1 MYKKYISRTFRLIE
15 SAVRRFIGR
24 QEPDIGRH
32 SNISVVRSQI
42 SVVISIYRSS
52 AAKYRSL
59 AAKYRSLAAKY
70 RPFIDQLNQSAF
82 WTVICPKNFFHFLGL
97 LPVNAGQYPK

>member
-32 SNISVVRSQI
+32 LDISVVRVKI
-42 SVVISIYRSS
+42 SVVIRIYRSS
-52 AAKYRSL
+52 
-59 AAKYRSLAAKY
+59 AAKY
-70 RPFIDQLNQSAF
+70 RPFIDQLNQLAF
-82 WTVICPKNFFHFLGL
+82 WTVICPKNFFNFLGL
-97 LPVNAGQYPK
+97 LPVNAGQNPK